1 MKKILTLFFVFFA
14 FESIAV
20 EKKTTFNFNVF
31 KEAQNSGKTVVVSSW
46 NKYCGTCTQQTKI
59 LDQAKKKFPNI
70 IFLSYEQTKNKEIAE
85 LLNIDYWAT
94 IVVYKNNKEIH
105 REIGITTKEEIY
117 SLINK
122 GV

>member
-14 FESIAV
+14 FESIAI
-20 EKKTTFNFNVF
+20 EKKTTFDFDIF
-31 KEAQNSGKTVVVSSW
+31 KEAQMTGKTVVVNSW
-46 NKYCGTCTQQTKI
+46 NKFCGTCAQQTKI
-59 LDQAKKKFPNI
+59 INEAKKEFPNI

-85 LLNIDYWAT
+85 LLKIDYWAT

-105 REIGITTKEEIY
+105 REIGITSKEEIY

>member
-1 MKKILTLFFVFFA
+1 MKKFLIILFILFN
-14 FESIAV
+14 FEALAV
-20 EKKTTFNFNVF
+20 EKKTTFNIDVF
-31 KEAQNSGKTVVVSSW
+31 KKAQNDGKIVVVNSW
-46 NKYCGTCTQQTKI
+46 NKFCGTCGRQTKVI
-59 LDQAKKKFPNI
+59 NEAKKEFPNI

-85 LLNIDYWAT
+85 LLKIDYWAT

-105 REIGITTKEEIY
+105 REIGITSKEEIY

>member
-1 MKKILTLFFVFFA
+1 MKKILTLFFIFFS

-20 EKKTTFNFNVF
+20 EKKTTFDFDVF
-31 KEAQNSGKTVVVSSW
+31 KEAQNSGKTVVVTSW

-70 IFLSYEQTKNKEIAE
+70 IFLSYEQKHKKIADF
-85 LLNIDYWAT
+85 LKIDYWAT
-94 IVVYKNNKEIH
+94 IAIYKNNKEIN
-105 REIGITTKEEIY
+105 RALGITSKEDIY
-117 SLINK
+117 SLINQ

>member
-20 EKKTTFNFNVF
+20 EKKTTFNFDVF

-70 IFLSYEQTKNKEIAE
+70 IFLSYEQKHKKIADF
-85 LLNIDYWAT
+85 LKIDYWAT
-94 IVVYKNNKEIH
+94 IAIYKNNKEIN
-105 REIGITTKEEIY
+105 RALGITSKEDIY
-117 SLINK
+117 SLINQ

>member
-1 MKKILTLFFVFFA
+1 MKKILTLFFVLFA

-20 EKKTTFNFNVF
+20 EKKTTFDLDIF

-46 NKYCGTCTQQTKI
+46 NKYCGTCTQQTKV
-59 LDQAKKKFPNI
+59 LDQAKKEFPNI

>member
-1 MKKILTLFFVFFA
+1 MKKIFTLFFVFFA

-20 EKKTTFNFNVF
+20 EKKTTFNFDVF

-70 IFLSYEQTKNKEIAE
+70 IFFKPVSSKH
-85 LLNIDYWAT
+85 NI
-94 IVVYKNNKEIH
+94 VFP
-105 REIGITTKEEIY
+105 IGGVL
-117 SLINK
+117 LINFLK
-122 GV
+122 ASFKF